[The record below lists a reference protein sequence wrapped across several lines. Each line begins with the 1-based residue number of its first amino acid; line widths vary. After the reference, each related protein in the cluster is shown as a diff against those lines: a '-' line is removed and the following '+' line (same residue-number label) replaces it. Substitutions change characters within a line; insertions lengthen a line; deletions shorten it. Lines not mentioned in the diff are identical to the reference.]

1 MLSRN
6 LLSVNLPYLRGFLSA
21 PASFLGTGDTL
32 KQARVFTNEDVI
44 EFSKVRRDYNHLHLN
59 SESARNAGFEDRLVH
74 RILVTSPVPN
84 IISSHFGYA
93 KRMLSGCSKPDFE
106 DSGGL
111 KSAQK
116 KTQVAESF
124 LHRYRKKGLLVTDI
138 TGSEWCE
145 KQMEFVL
152 LVGKRKESMAMKAG
166 IARHAK
172 LEEEVVKKAK
182 VRVKLIEDKWDPKS
196 RLSVWSEPNI
206 EDAGGLKSAQNMT
219 RVADSLH
226 LCRKKGLSVTYFS
239 IIDIETTQW
248 YDRNMELVFLVGMQE
263 VSKAME
269 ACIARHVKLE
279 EEAVKRVKDRV
290 KSIEVVWALKLLKF
304 ITGVDQLLFE
314 GMTRELPLIGF
325 IEGVWMV
332 GVIDEIRLS
341 VTETNRNPILVD
353 TKTRVKDTLPH
364 ESQQRNGRV
373 QLMCYKCIW
382 DTLAANKF
390 PSEKFYDFFSLKP
403 HYILPKTIRAR
414 TVKSGFPA
422 VTLDDIVRHYGNMCS
437 NLRPAHDQL
446 LLRYELQRDHSLLG
460 EDEFAYDSDWIKSQ
474 IQCRLEFLRGE
485 REARCT
491 PKEERW
497 KCLSCQHSNDCQ
509 DKKADYNSPPS

>member
-6 LLSVNLPYLRGFLSA
+6 LLSVNLPYLRGFLLA

-44 EFSKVRRDYNHLHLN
+44 ECSKVRRDYNHLHLN

-93 KRMLSGCSKPDFE
+93 KRRLSGCSEPDFE

-111 KSAQK
+111 KSPQK

-124 LHRYRKKGLLVTDI
+124 FHRYRKKGLLVTDI

-206 EDAGGLKSAQNMT
+206 EDAVGLKSAQKMT

-239 IIDIETTQW
+239 IST
-248 YDRNMELVFLVGMQE
+248 
-263 VSKAME
+263 
-269 ACIARHVKLE
+269 
-279 EEAVKRVKDRV
+279 
-290 KSIEVVWALKLLKF
+290 
-304 ITGVDQLLFE
+304 
-314 GMTRELPLIGF
+314 
-325 IEGVWMV
+325 
-332 GVIDEIRLS
+332 
-341 VTETNRNPILVD
+341 
-353 TKTRVKDTLPH
+353 
-364 ESQQRNGRV
+364 
-373 QLMCYKCIW
+373 
-382 DTLAANKF
+382 
-390 PSEKFYDFFSLKP
+390 LKP
-403 HYILPKTIRAR
+403 WYMVVFSR
-414 TVKSGFPA
+414 
-422 VTLDDIVRHYGNMCS
+422 
-437 NLRPAHDQL
+437 
-446 LLRYELQRDHSLLG
+446 
-460 EDEFAYDSDWIKSQ
+460 
-474 IQCRLEFLRGE
+474 
-485 REARCT
+485 
-491 PKEERW
+491 
-497 KCLSCQHSNDCQ
+497 
-509 DKKADYNSPPS
+509 

>member
-6 LLSVNLPYLRGFLSA
+6 LLSVNLPYLRGFLLA

-44 EFSKVRRDYNHLHLN
+44 ECSKVRRDYNHLHLN

-93 KRMLSGCSKPDFE
+93 KRRLSGCSEPDFE

-111 KSAQK
+111 KSPQK

-124 LHRYRKKGLLVTDI
+124 FHRYRKKGLLVTDI

-172 LEEEVVKKAK
+172 LEEE
-182 VRVKLIEDKWDPKS
+182 
-196 RLSVWSEPNI
+196 
-206 EDAGGLKSAQNMT
+206 
-219 RVADSLH
+219 
-226 LCRKKGLSVTYFS
+226 
-239 IIDIETTQW
+239 
-248 YDRNMELVFLVGMQE
+248 
-263 VSKAME
+263 
-269 ACIARHVKLE
+269 
-279 EEAVKRVKDRV
+279 AVKRVKDRV

-314 GMTRELPLIGF
+314 GLTRELPLIGF

-382 DTLAANKF
+382 DALAANKF

-403 HYILPKTIRAR
+403 HYVLPKTIRAR

>member
-44 EFSKVRRDYNHLHLN
+44 ECSKVRRDYNHLHLN

-84 IISSHFGYA
+84 ITSSHFGYA
-93 KRMLSGCSKPDFE
+93 KRRLSGCSEPDFE

-111 KSAQK
+111 KSPQK

-172 LEEEVVKKAK
+172 LEEE
-182 VRVKLIEDKWDPKS
+182 
-196 RLSVWSEPNI
+196 
-206 EDAGGLKSAQNMT
+206 
-219 RVADSLH
+219 
-226 LCRKKGLSVTYFS
+226 
-239 IIDIETTQW
+239 
-248 YDRNMELVFLVGMQE
+248 
-263 VSKAME
+263 
-269 ACIARHVKLE
+269 
-279 EEAVKRVKDRV
+279 AVKRVKDRV

-314 GMTRELPLIGF
+314 GLTRELPLIGF

-382 DTLAANKF
+382 DALAANKF

-403 HYILPKTIRAR
+403 HYVLPKTIRAR